1 MPCHQTGY
9 KNLFLML
16 TLWIIATYH
25 LIPSEHCVSPSG
37 VSGFL
42 KTNFALDLSLLE
54 LSSKE
59 SQRRKCKAVIDTVFA
74 ELHLGCEQS

>member
-9 KNLFLML
+9 QYLFLVL
-16 TLWIIATYH
+16 TLWIIATCPV
-25 LIPSEHCVSPSG
+25 IPSEHCILPSD

-42 KTNFALDLSLLE
+42 KANFALDLSLLE
-54 LSSKE
+54 LPLKE

-74 ELHLGCEQS
+74 ELHLSCEQS